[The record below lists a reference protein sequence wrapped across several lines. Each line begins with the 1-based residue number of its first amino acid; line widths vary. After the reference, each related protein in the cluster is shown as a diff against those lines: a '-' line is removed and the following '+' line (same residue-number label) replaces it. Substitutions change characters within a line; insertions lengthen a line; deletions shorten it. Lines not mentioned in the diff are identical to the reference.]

1 MTRNKKAGRVY
12 IGILLMALMA
22 GLLHAQEQP
31 GGAMIEPPPTADI
44 IQARIVQAQSLDTIE
59 QSRKDEIAALYG
71 EALKLLKTAEEWKNK
86 AAPFAQALEN
96 GPGQLVRMQLDALAQ
111 PQTVRIDAP
120 KESTLLEL
128 NHRLLLAEEDLGLAQ
143 AGQAAIEQELAQRG
157 ERRKELP
164 ALILNARQRLRDV
177 APVTFPPDAS
187 EPDKLLLEARYT
199 LAGAQRFAI
208 ACEIDAL
215 EKELQSFDIRGQ
227 LLKVQLD
234 IAVMGIEQK
243 EKAVG
248 LWREAVSARR
258 QADARQAAAQ
268 ARADVMDAAKASPV
282 VRQYAEKLA
291 AENAVL
297 VEQRNG
303 PKGLIARI
311 DKVSEDLRR
320 IESLLKVV
328 KDEFTRAR
336 QKAESLG
343 SSHAVGLM
351 LRQSGEHLPDLRDH
365 RRNLRIRQ
373 SEIAAIQAERVAL
386 GERRASMANIENTL
400 RELVPPIEDPAL
412 QQQQTRLSASLRG
425 LLKAKRDAL
434 DALMDDYDALFEKL
448 VDADAKERE
457 LIAETGL
464 FAQFIDERVLWIRS
478 NGLFGWGE
486 ARTLAGLL
494 RSVAD
499 PQTAKT
505 ILRAM
510 WTGLAERPAL
520 DSAIAIALLLLI
532 WFRRWLGSRL
542 AAEGVLAS
550 RATCT
555 TLVPTLRAMGHTLAM
570 ALPWPLLLWLI
581 GDRLAAATGGSDIVR
596 AAGAAARNAAW
607 VTLVLSVVREFLF
620 PGGLAVAHL
629 GWAEKPV
636 RTLRKHSGWLLAL
649 IPALAFI
656 VSLSSGLNDE
666 RIDESLGRLAY
677 LAILAA
683 FALFAHAI
691 LRPSKGAVSQWYALR
706 KGEKLRFDGIAHAV
720 GIAIPILLGLLTG
733 LGYYYTAHRLG
744 ARLFET
750 AALAFGIGAA
760 RGCVS
765 RWLLLARRRLAMDRV
780 RAQRHGSKENENTD
794 MGRSEAPEIEL
805 GRIDLQMN
813 RLIKTVAIIG
823 LLMGMWGI
831 WSREL
836 PALRIFTQIEVWR
849 ADGPAAASATQAP
862 AKTEAQ
868 PASPPS
874 APAGTALTVGDLL
887 LACIFAGMT
896 LAATR
901 NIPGLLDLTVLS
913 RTHYMRGERYA
924 ITTVARYLIAMVG
937 ITLTFHALGIGW
949 SKVQWLVAALSVGLG
964 FGLQEIFANFVSGI
978 ILLVERP
985 IRVGD
990 TVTVGGVNG
999 IVSRIQIRATRITDF
1014 TRKELIVPNKEFITR
1029 QVMNWTLSD
1038 SIVQITIPVGIAH
1051 NADAE
1056 QAQSILYKLAAGT
1069 PHVMA
1074 NPAPV
1079 VLLAGIEKT
1088 ALKFE
1093 LRVYCEN
1100 VDFTVSVQHDLN
1112 MAIHKAFGE
1121 AGIETA

>member
-1 MTRNKKAGRVY
+1 MSRKNKAGHVFM
-12 IGILLMALMA
+12 GLLWMALAA
-22 GLLHAQEQP
+22 GLLHAQEPP
-31 GGAMIEPPPTADI
+31 GGAVVEPPPAADA
-44 IQARIVQAQSLDTIE
+44 IQSRMANVQSLDTIE
-59 QSRKDEIAALYG
+59 QPRKDEIAAVYG
-71 EALKLLKTAEEWKNK
+71 EALKLLKTAEEWKSK
-86 AAPFAQALEN
+86 AAPFGQILEN
-96 GPGQLVRMQLDALAQ
+96 GPGQLVRMQLDALGQ
-111 PQTVRIDAP
+111 PQTVRIDVP

-143 AGQAAIEQELAQRG
+143 ARQAAIEQELAQRG

-177 APVTFPPDAS
+177 ASVTFPPDAS
-187 EPDKLLLEARYT
+187 ESDKLLLEARYT

-234 IAVMGIEQK
+234 GAVMEVEQR

-291 AENAVL
+291 AENAAL
-297 VEQRNG
+297 VERRNG

-320 IESLLKVV
+320 IESSLKMV

-343 SSHAVGLM
+343 SSNAVGIM
-351 LRQSGEHLPDLRDH
+351 LRQSGTHLPDLREH

-373 SEIAAIQAERVAL
+373 SEIAAIQTERVGL
-386 GERRASMANIENTL
+386 GEQRASMANIESTL

-457 LIAETGL
+457 LIAETGR
-464 FAQFIDERVLWIRS
+464 FEQFIDERVLWIRS

-486 ARTLAGLL
+486 ARTLADLL
-494 RSVAD
+494 RSIAD
-499 PQTAKT
+499 PQTVKT
-505 ILRAM
+505 IPGAI
-510 WTGLAERPAL
+510 WTAVAERPAV
-520 DSAIAIALLLLI
+520 DGAIAIALLLLI
-532 WFRRWLGSRL
+532 WFRHWLGSRL
-542 AAEGVLAS
+542 VAEGALACRS
-550 RATCT
+550 TCIT
-555 TLVPTLRAMGHTLAM
+555 FIPTLRAMGHTLAM
-570 ALPWPLLLWLI
+570 VLPWPLLLWLI
-581 GDRLAAATGGSDIVR
+581 GDRLAAATGGSDLVR
-596 AAGAAARNAAW
+596 AVGAAAKNAAW
-607 VTLVLSVVREFLF
+607 VTLVLCAVREFLF
-620 PGGLAVAHL
+620 PGGLATAHL

-636 RTLRKHSGWLLAL
+636 RTLRKHTGWMLAL
-649 IPALAFI
+649 VPALVFI
-656 VSLSSGLNDE
+656 LSLSSGLGDE

-677 LAILAA
+677 LAVLAV
-683 FALFAHAI
+683 FALFAHVI
-691 LRPSKGAVSQWYALR
+691 LRPANGAVPQWYALR
-706 KGEKLRFDGIAHAV
+706 TGAKYRFEGIAHAA

-744 ARLFET
+744 VRLFET

-765 RWLLLARRRLAMDRV
+765 RWLLLARRRLAMDRA
-780 RAQRHGSKENENTD
+780 RALRHGPKDNDTTD
-794 MGRSEAPEIEL
+794 ICRDEAPEIEL

-813 RLIKTVAIIG
+813 RLIKTVAMIG
-823 LLMGMWGI
+823 LVVGMWGI

-849 ADGPAAASATQAP
+849 AEGLAAAPAAQAP
-862 AKTEAQ
+862 AKTDAQ
-868 PASPPS
+868 PAPAPS

-937 ITLTFHALGIGW
+937 ITLTFNALGIGW

-978 ILLVERP
+978 ILLIERP

-1038 SIVQITIPVGIAH
+1038 SIVLVTIPVGIAR

-1056 QAQSILYKLAAGT
+1056 QAQAILYKLAAGT

-1079 VLLAGIEKT
+1079 VLLAGIEKNT
-1088 ALKFE
+1088 LKFE
-1093 LRVYCEN
+1093 LRVYCED
-1100 VDFTVSVQHDLN
+1100 VDFTVPVQHDLN
-1112 MAIHKAFGE
+1112 MAIHKAFRE